1 MIHNV
6 PHNAINPTVDTMTT
20 RAQQIPTAQN
30 ILCSVITSGT
40 KNSHGT
46 PYTDDIGLRYIKGNS
61 DSYFTFPRQLV
72 SDRLFNDLL
81 GEDTFKKAREL
92 IRPLHLSNRDGSPMN
107 TVENGFYFVQLANG
121 VLPHKYTQILAEHLR
136 VPYQQAETI
145 VATCSSKDE
154 FSILV
159 DTMRDRWEQEAITAF
174 EFIRDHLIPLS
185 QIKWDA
191 R

>member
-1 MIHNV
+1 
-6 PHNAINPTVDTMTT
+6 MTI
-20 RAQQIPTAQN
+20 RAPQIPTATN
-30 ILCSVITSGT
+30 ILCSVITSGS
-40 KNSHGT
+40 KNSYGT

-72 SDRLFNDLL
+72 SDKLFTDLL

-92 IRPLHLSNRDGSPMN
+92 IRPLHLSCRDGSPMH

-121 VLPHKYTQILAEHLR
+121 VAQYNIPKEGDKKKYTRILADHLR
-136 VPYQQAETI
+136 ISLPDAAHI
-145 VATCSSKDE
+145 IATCTSKDE
-154 FSILV
+154 FSALA

-174 EFIRDHLIPLS
+174 EFLRDTLVPLS